1 MGSSKEYKR
10 FMEGLGITNKM
21 IIPHYQDVKNDI
33 VDGLRVMEDI
43 TYPDSMGK
51 EFLALNDGSFLVS
64 VDGEESVYGEAFII
78 KDGKQLRL
86 T

>member
-1 MGSSKEYKR
+1 
-10 FMEGLGITNKM
+10 
-21 IIPHYQDVKNDI
+21 

-78 KDGKQLRL
+78 KDGKQLHF

>member
-1 MGSSKEYKR
+1 
-10 FMEGLGITNKM
+10 M

-78 KDGKQLRL
+78 KDGKQLHF